1 MKERERKRK
10 RERDGYMNR
19 VMSECVAATVLRVV
33 DECVEVLRS
42 WMDSLNVEIQ
52 ML

>member
-1 MKERERKRK
+1 
-10 RERDGYMNR
+10 
-19 VMSECVAATVLRVV
+19 MSECVAATVLRVG

-42 WMDSLNVEIQ
+42 WMDRLNVEMK